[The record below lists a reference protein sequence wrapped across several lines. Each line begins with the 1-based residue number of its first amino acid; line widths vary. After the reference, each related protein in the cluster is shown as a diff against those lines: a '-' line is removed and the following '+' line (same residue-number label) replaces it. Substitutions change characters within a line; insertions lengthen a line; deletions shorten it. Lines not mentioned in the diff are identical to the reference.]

1 MEKVINSYET
11 MFIVDLDAGEA
22 AVKAE
27 VDKFT
32 GLISANA
39 ELVEVTEWGKRRLAY
54 PINDK
59 PEGYYVVASFKSEPA
74 FPSELERNY
83 KNDEAIMRSLTVK
96 LEFEAV
102 KHEKPMIA
110 EEVSFSSDDEPVAE
124 KKVEE
129 EAAPVAEEAPAVEE
143 AAPVEEA
150 PATETAE

>member
-143 AAPVEEA
+143 AAPVEES